1 MVRTTI
7 ETLLKTQTMLESRRH
22 NFDSYWQ
29 VAKEVYWPD
38 AADFNIHRTQGTA
51 RSQAIFDGTGVIALE
66 RFGAV
71 MESLLTPR
79 GSIWHNLR
87 ASNEELNEI
96 PEVKEYFATLNR
108 ILFAVRSRPSA
119 RFYAQKEQDYK
130 SLGCTGNSCTRVELS
145 KDKRGLSYR
154 SVHVGDVWIAI
165 DDEGAPD
172 TIYHKRKL
180 TALEAVSMWGKRATR
195 SARQSME
202 RGDIMDEHEYLH
214 VVQPRDLATWDP
226 ERLDARGRRFES
238 FEICVEDKE
247 PILTDGGEESDGY
260 HEQPYVYARFT
271 TNSQE
276 DYGRGP
282 SMWTLPANLTL
293 QSMKRSTIKQ
303 GEKAVSPPLLSHAMQ
318 FKGDGR
324 GTLNLR
330 ANALNPGWLD
340 ANGNPRVRP
349 FDNQFKYDIAR
360 EMIEDERAAIRDA
373 HFVTLFQILVDTA
386 QMTATEAMIRA
397 REKAAL
403 IGPTIG
409 RQQSESLG
417 PMIQREL
424 GLLDRAKL
432 LPPPPPVLLE
442 AGDEYEVEYE
452 SEATALQRE
461 SELNRVR
468 AWFEDLALIQ
478 EVTGDRTVGL
488 VANGKETARYMANGR
503 NVPPELVMS
512 ERRVK
517 AQVDEMA
524 AAAEEQ
530 AQAEQLPN
538 QARAARDFAAAQAA
552 A

>member
-1 MVRTTI
+1 MASTI
-7 ETLLKTQTMLESRRH
+7 ETLLKTQRHLETRRM
-22 NFDSYWQ
+22 NFDAYWQ

-38 AADFNIHRTQGTA
+38 AADFNIHRTQGTD

-66 RFGAV
+66 RFSAV

-79 GSIWHNLR
+79 GSIWHNLK
-87 ASNEELNEI
+87 ASVEELNEI
-96 PEVKEYFATLNR
+96 PEVKEYFAQVNR
-108 ILFAVRSRPSA
+108 ILFAIRSRPSA

-130 SLGCTGNSCTRVELS
+130 SLGCTGNACTRVELS
-145 KDKRGLSYR
+145 KDGRGLSYR
-154 SVHVGDVWIAI
+154 SIHVGDVWVAV

-180 TALEAVSMWGKRATR
+180 TAYEATSMWGKRATR
-195 SARQSME
+195 AARRAME
-202 RGDIMDEHEYLH
+202 QGDLMEEHEYLH
-214 VVQPRDLATWDP
+214 VVQPRDLATYDP
-226 ERLDARGRRFES
+226 ERMDARGRRYES
-238 FEICVEDKE
+238 WEICLEDKE
-247 PILTDGGEESDGY
+247 PIRSANGEESDGY
-260 HEQPYVYARFT
+260 HEQPYNYARFT

-303 GEKAVSPPLLSHAMQ
+303 GEKAVSPPLLSHAAQ

-360 EMIEDERAAIRDA
+360 EMMEDERNQIRDA

-409 RQQSESLG
+409 RQQSEALG

-432 LPPPPPVLLE
+432 LPKPPPVLLE

-452 SEATALQRE
+452 SEATAIQRE
-461 SELNRVR
+461 SETNRVR
-468 AWFEDLALIQ
+468 VWMEDVGLIQ
-478 EVTGDRTVGL
+478 QVTGDTTVGL
-488 VANGKETARYMANGR
+488 VLNGKETARYLANAR
-503 NVPPELVMS
+503 NVPPELVVS
-512 ERRVK
+512 KR
-517 AQVDEMA
+517 QVSDMTRQMA
-524 AAAEEQ
+524 AEAQ
-530 AQAEQLPN
+530 AQAESQQLPD
-538 QARAARDFAAAQAA
+538 QARAARDLAQAA
-552 A
+552 SAA